1 MIIMFNFITTK
12 FVQTALFGIMAVT
25 SACGAVGAAHLLQ
38 AHPDSE
44 HTTARVCLLLGLA
57 TTAGGSLLCAAGAA
71 IDED

>member
-1 MIIMFNFITTK
+1 MSNYITTK
-12 FVQTALFGIMAVT
+12 FVQTALFGVIGITA
-25 SACGAVGAAHLLQ
+25 ACGAVASGHLLRAQ
-38 AHPDSE
+38 PDSE

>member
-1 MIIMFNFITTK
+1 MPNFISQK
-12 FVQTALFGIMAVT
+12 LLSVGFFGLIAIT
-25 SACGAVGAAHLLQ
+25 SAVGAVGAGHLLQ
-38 AHPDSE
+38 LQPDSE